1 MTVASSDLSARDAL
15 LDTAERMFSASGF
28 DGVSLR
34 DLTKEAG
41 TNLASVNY
49 HFGSKEKLF
58 HAVIHRRIGPMNEQ
72 RVASLKKV
80 LDDAGKS
87 APTLAAVL
95 EAFAR
100 PVVVGMG
107 SVGRE
112 SLRQIAVRLFTA
124 ADPLVKPIIE
134 REFAPVGRQFIA
146 AIARACPSLSRQ
158 QLNMGFIFYLG
169 AMINV
174 MANEKNKLI
183 MMQWD
188 GAPPTDEETLQ
199 MLIRFGIAGFSGF
212 AATPSSSTRKR

>member
-1 MTVASSDLSARDAL
+1 MKVASPDLSARDAL
-15 LDTAERMFSASGF
+15 LDTAEQMFSACGF

-80 LDDAGKS
+80 LDDAGKNR
-87 APTLAAVL
+87 PTLAAVL

-107 SVGRE
+107 SAGRE

-134 REFAPVGRQFIA
+134 REFAPVGRQFMA
-146 AIARACPSLSRQ
+146 AIAQACPELSREQ
-158 QLNMGFIFYLG
+158 VNMGFIFYLG

-174 MANEKNKLI
+174 MANEKNKLL
-183 MMQWD
+183 MMQWA
-188 GAPPTDEETLQ
+188 GSPPSDEETLQ

-212 AATPSSSTRKR
+212 ATGRAPPSRKR